1 MHNDSKLIA
10 EAYLKKLNE
19 GMRVVPAPTS
29 PSQQPP
35 SEEGEEESNLKSKL
49 KDVIH
54 QSSLSDEEKKACLSM
69 IGFEEDEENNNYE
82 RDRTDQDRNDKSAID
97 YAREDKAAAE
107 RDKWTQGQGVGGK
120 YHF

>member
-19 GMRVVPAPTS
+19 GMSVRPAPAA

-35 SEEGEEESNLKSKL
+35 REEDEETNLKSKL

-54 QSSLSDEEKKACLSM
+54 QSSLSDEEKKACMSM
-69 IGFEEDEENNNYE
+69 IGFEEDEEHNYE
-82 RDRTDQDRNDKSAID
+82 NDRTDQDRNDKSYID
-97 YAREDKAAAE
+97 YAREDKTAAE

-120 YHF
+120 FQF